1 MLITNELRIEVMKK
15 KIDALMKKE
24 SADRYIQV
32 LHNIIEWEK
41 EHPKDSIDG
50 KWGWQMDDIE
60 GLNGGLLNQLLQE
73 GVITQGYYSNQYH
86 HYALADSYDIVE
98 VALDEVEGEREQ
110 IASTTFKSHF
120 LENVT
125 VEEEDIQKFKEILRE
140 HDGLD
145 YFYKYVCP
153 KVVKMEDEK
162 KAVLLA
168 LASHWDEHGDRWRVQ
183 VLFYGKDSSGT
194 GKTPI
199 LRWIKKLGGGYTS
212 GTRSTRAGLSVSLKD
227 GSPGFLPRYHKS
239 VAAIDE
245 LDKAEKY
252 HRDAVLSSGE
262 EGIVPFQAGDIE
274 GEYPAEVIIIA
285 AANDVSCFT
294 PEQLGRWDFRFHISK
309 YSVED
314 AKTIARYRSLTMGK
328 PKEKETELFMK
339 YLKWIRSR
347 ESKISDE
354 VREAGADWINEYIHS
369 TGRTD
374 IRHIESIWR
383 VARSIARLN
392 YRDVTVDDVK
402 RAIHI
407 LAKCYRSES

>member
-145 YFYKYVCP
+145 YFYNYVCP
-153 KVVKMEDEK
+153 KVVK
-162 KAVLLA
+162 
-168 LASHWDEHGDRWRVQ
+168 
-183 VLFYGKDSSGT
+183 
-194 GKTPI
+194 
-199 LRWIKKLGGGYTS
+199 
-212 GTRSTRAGLSVSLKD
+212 
-227 GSPGFLPRYHKS
+227 
-239 VAAIDE
+239 
-245 LDKAEKY
+245 
-252 HRDAVLSSGE
+252 
-262 EGIVPFQAGDIE
+262 
-274 GEYPAEVIIIA
+274 
-285 AANDVSCFT
+285 
-294 PEQLGRWDFRFHISK
+294 
-309 YSVED
+309 
-314 AKTIARYRSLTMGK
+314 
-328 PKEKETELFMK
+328 
-339 YLKWIRSR
+339 
-347 ESKISDE
+347 
-354 VREAGADWINEYIHS
+354 
-369 TGRTD
+369 
-374 IRHIESIWR
+374 
-383 VARSIARLN
+383 
-392 YRDVTVDDVK
+392 
-402 RAIHI
+402 
-407 LAKCYRSES
+407 